1 MSDQVRQIQKA
12 SWSFLGLAL
21 FMLAVF
27 FFGAPSIGF
36 LSSGFV
42 VWMALISGI
51 VAGLGAIQCVI
62 FLRRRKLAI
71 PNITVAAV
79 VVGSVTLV
87 GSVFIVAYGFLGV
100 AN

>member
-1 MSDQVRQIQKA
+1 V
-12 SWSFLGLAL
+12 
-21 FMLAVF
+21 
-27 FFGAPSIGF
+27 
-36 LSSGFV
+36 
-42 VWMALISGI
+42 ALIGGI

-100 AN
+100 AT

>member
-27 FFGAPSIGF
+27 FFGAPSIGP

-42 VWMALISGI
+42 VWVALIGGI

-79 VVGSVTLV
+79 IVGSVTLV